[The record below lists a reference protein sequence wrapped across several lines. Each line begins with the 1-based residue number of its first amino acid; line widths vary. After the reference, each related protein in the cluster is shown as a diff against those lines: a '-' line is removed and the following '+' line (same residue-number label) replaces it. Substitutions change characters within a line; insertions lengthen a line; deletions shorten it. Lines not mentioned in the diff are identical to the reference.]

1 MASVSRALQLPQ
13 DRPELAL
20 VSSKRDLPLS
30 RAEPESDAGWASEA
44 AFRKGC
50 GKKLLHNSR

>member
-1 MASVSRALQLPQ
+1 MSRALQLPQ